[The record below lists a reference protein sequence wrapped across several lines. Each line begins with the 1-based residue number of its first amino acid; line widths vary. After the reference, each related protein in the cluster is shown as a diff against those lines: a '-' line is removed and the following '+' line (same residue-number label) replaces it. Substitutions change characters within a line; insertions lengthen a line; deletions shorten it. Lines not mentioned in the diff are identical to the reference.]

1 MLYNFKNNPSTISD
15 NINDYVQYFV
25 YRYNVNPIK
34 LSRRLVKENYLSLG
48 INDTNKYEFISSL
61 KNEKLKAILKNKN
74 LKCGGKKNILV
85 DRIIENY
92 TLDELLNLFPYANE
106 LYYLTDKGLR
116 LITENQ
122 DLIKLH
128 QTYSNYMIEYE
139 DYIKAKHSINSNNFE
154 ETCLEIFKM
163 REQNHI
169 INKNWGLLRN
179 TYFNIYGILKKVGE
193 NEQACEY
200 LIKSIYID
208 LSGMY
213 NNNLVSE
220 LHNSNLCWSKFFK
233 KEKEFYQEEYVDL
246 CLNIPLPFHYF
257 NIKNIKS
264 ILTDIITKENI
275 NIDDYKK

>member
-154 ETCLEIFKM
+154 ETCLEI
-163 REQNHI
+163 
-169 INKNWGLLRN
+169 
-179 TYFNIYGILKKVGE
+179 LK
-193 NEQACEY
+193 
-200 LIKSIYID
+200 
-208 LSGMY
+208 
-213 NNNLVSE
+213 
-220 LHNSNLCWSKFFK
+220 
-233 KEKEFYQEEYVDL
+233 
-246 CLNIPLPFHYF
+246 
-257 NIKNIKS
+257 
-264 ILTDIITKENI
+264 
-275 NIDDYKK
+275 